1 MIGSNTF
8 DAFFRSF
15 IYSKNGS
22 GPSIERYGT
31 PHVTV
36 SSSVRKKKR
45 SAQFFILKVTKKL
58 NNKNAKICV
67 LEDLELKIFFAS

>member
-15 IYSKNGS
+15 IYSKNSS

-31 PHVTV
+31 AHVIV
-36 SSSVRKKKR
+36 SSSVRKKKECTVFY
-45 SAQFFILKVTKKL
+45 SESYKKL
-58 NNKNAKICV
+58 NNKNAKIWV

>member
-36 SSSVRKKKR
+36 SSSVRKKKKECTVFY
-45 SAQFFILKVTKKL
+45 SESYKKI
-58 NNKNAKICV
+58 K
-67 LEDLELKIFFAS
+67 

>member
-31 PHVTV
+31 PHVIV
-36 SSSVRKKKR
+36 SSSVRKKKGVH
-45 SAQFFILKVTKKL
+45 SFLF
-58 NNKNAKICV
+58 
-67 LEDLELKIFFAS
+67 